1 MWYGQIVSAGR
12 PLGRGAIPSR
22 VTVNGGFRLD
32 IRRSRAAY
40 ARALDLLPG
49 GVNSPVRAFRRVGGE
64 PVFFR
69 SGRGSRCTDLD
80 GNEYVDY
87 CLSWGP
93 LIHGHA
99 PQPVVEA
106 VRRAAAG
113 GLSFGACH
121 ERELELAE
129 LVLAAFPGRRRLRAV
144 SSGTEAVMTA
154 VRIARAATGRDLVVK
169 FDGGYHGHADG
180 MLVKAGSGLATHAI
194 ADSAGVPRPVA
205 ATTVVAPF
213 DDDAAIAGVFAE
225 LGGRIAAVVLEPLPA
240 NNGLLVQ
247 RPDWLRSVAALTRRA
262 GALLIL
268 DEVISGFRIRYGG
281 YGGALGIDADLV
293 TLGKVIGGGMP
304 LGAVV
309 GPAELMDRL
318 APDGAVYQAGTLS
331 GNPLSMAAGIAALRS
346 LRDDPPYER
355 LERLGADLQ
364 GAIAQIGRGG
374 VQAQRIGS
382 IVWLYLAAGALPRR
396 ADRIDA
402 AAVDRFG
409 AVHRPLLERGHYLPP
424 SAYEVLFL
432 STAHTAEQVE
442 RLAADLDAVLTA

>member
-1 MWYGQIVSAGR
+1 MR
-12 PLGRGAIPSR
+12 PVR
-22 VTVNGGFRLD
+22 VTVTGGFRLD
-32 IRRSRAAY
+32 VSRSRAAY

-69 SGRGSRCTDLD
+69 SGAGSRCTDLD
-80 GNEYVDY
+80 GNRYVDY

-106 VRRAAAG
+106 VRRAAAD

-213 DDDAAIAGVFAE
+213 DDDAAIRGVFAE
-225 LGGRIAAVVLEPLPA
+225 LGERIAAVVLEPLPA
-240 NNGLLVQ
+240 NNGLLAQ
-247 RPDWLRSVAALTRRA
+247 RPEWLRSVAALARRA

-268 DEVISGFRIRYGG
+268 DEVISGFRLRYGG

-331 GNPLSMAAGIAALRS
+331 GNPLSMAAGIAALRC

-355 LERLGADLQ
+355 LERLGAVLQ
-364 GAIAQIGRGG
+364 DAIARIGRSDA
-374 VQAQRIGS
+374 QAQRCGS
-382 IVWLYLAAGALPRR
+382 IVWPYLAAGALPRR
-396 ADRIDA
+396 ADGISA

-432 STAHTAEQVE
+432 STAHTAAEVE
-442 RLAADLDAVLTA
+442 RLAADLGSVLAAADSSVSER

>member
-1 MWYGQIVSAGR
+1 M
-12 PLGRGAIPSR
+12 
-22 VTVNGGFRLD
+22 D

-129 LVLAAFPGRRRLRAV
+129 LVLDAFPGRRRLRAV

-268 DEVISGFRIRYGG
+268 DEVISGFRLRYGG

-364 GAIAQIGRGG
+364 GAIAQIGRRG

-396 ADRIDA
+396 ADGIDA

>member
-1 MWYGQIVSAGR
+1 METT
-12 PLGRGAIPSR
+12 L
-22 VTVNGGFRLD
+22 
-32 IRRSRAAY
+32 SRAAY
-40 ARALDLLPG
+40 ARAMELLPG
-49 GVNSPVRAFRRVGGE
+49 GVNSPVRAFRRVGGD

-69 SGRGSRCTDLD
+69 SGSGSRFTDLD
-80 GNEYVDY
+80 GNEYADY

-99 PQPVVEA
+99 PAAVVEA
-106 VRRAAAG
+106 VQRAAAD

-129 LVLAAFPGRRRLRAV
+129 LVLGAVSDRRRLRAV

-154 VRIARAATGRDLVVK
+154 VRIARAATGRELVVK

-194 ADSAGVPRPVA
+194 ADSAGVPGAVA
-205 ATTVVAPF
+205 ATTVVVPF
-213 DDDAAIAGVFAE
+213 DDEAAIERIFAQW
-225 LGGRIAAVVLEPLPA
+225 GGRIAAVVMEPLPA

-247 RPDWLRSVAALTRRA
+247 RPEYLRQVASLARRD

-268 DEVISGFRIRYGG
+268 DEVISGFRLRYGG
-281 YGGALGIDADLV
+281 HGAGLGIDADLL
-293 TLGKVIGGGMP
+293 TFGKVIGGGMP

-309 GPAELMDRL
+309 GAPELMDLL

-331 GNPLSMAAGIAALRS
+331 GNPLSMAAGIAALRE

-355 LERLGADLQ
+355 LERLGAEFSA
-364 GAIAQIGRGG
+364 AIAGLDRDD
-374 VQAQRIGS
+374 VQLQRVGS
-382 IVWLYLAAGALPRR
+382 IAWLYLAADELPRR
-396 ADRIDA
+396 ADGIDP

-409 AVHRPLLERGHYLPP
+409 ALHRPLLERGHYLPP

-432 STAHTAEQVE
+432 STAHGTAQIE
-442 RLAADLDAVLTA
+442 RLVADLSALLETMDS

>member
-1 MWYGQIVSAGR
+1 MD
-12 PLGRGAIPSR
+12 L
-22 VTVNGGFRLD
+22 T
-32 IRRSRAAY
+32 RSRAAY
-40 ARALDLLPG
+40 ARALESLPG
-49 GVNSPVRAFRRVGGE
+49 GVNSPVRAFRRVGGR

-69 SGRGSRCTDLD
+69 AGRGSRCTDLD
-80 GNEYVDY
+80 GNEYTDY

-99 PQPVVEA
+99 PQPVVES
-106 VRRAAAG
+106 VRRAAVD

-121 ERELELAE
+121 ERESELAE
-129 LVLAAFPGRRRLRAV
+129 LVLGAFPGRRRLRAV

-213 DDDAAIAGVFAE
+213 DDDAAIRGVFAE

-247 RPDWLRSVAALTRRA
+247 RPDWLRSVAALARRA

-268 DEVISGFRIRYGG
+268 DEVISGFRLRYGG
-281 YGGALGIDADLV
+281 YGGALGIDADLI

-309 GPAELMDRL
+309 GPVELMDRL

-331 GNPLSMAAGIAALRS
+331 GNPLSMAAGIAALR
-346 LRDDPPYER
+346 LLHDDPPYER
-355 LERLGADLQ
+355 LERLGARLQ
-364 GAIAQIGRGG
+364 AAVARIGRGDA
-374 VQAQRIGS
+374 QAQRVGS
-382 IVWLYLAAGALPRR
+382 IVWLYLAAGELPRR
-396 ADRIDA
+396 AGGIEP

-409 AVHRPLLERGHYLPP
+409 AVHGPLLERGHYLPP

-432 STAHTAEQVE
+432 STAHTAAQVE
-442 RLAADLDAVLTA
+442 KLAADLDAVLRTEHSFESAR

>member
-1 MWYGQIVSAGR
+1 MK
-12 PLGRGAIPSR
+12 RGAGAQAQCDLSR
-22 VTVNGGFRLD
+22 ACRTGGMHVDLM
-32 IRRSRAAY
+32 RSRAAG
-40 ARALDLLPG
+40 ARALELLPG

-64 PVFFR
+64 PVFIR
-69 SGRGSRCTDLD
+69 SGRGSRCADLD
-80 GNEYVDY
+80 GNEYTDY

-106 VRRAAAG
+106 VRRAAVD

-121 ERELELAE
+121 ERESELAE

-194 ADSAGVPRPVA
+194 ADSAGVPQAVA

-213 DDDAAIAGVFAE
+213 DDEAAIRGVFAE
-225 LGGRIAAVVLEPLPA
+225 LGSQIAAVVLEPLPA

-247 RPDWLRSVAALTRRA
+247 RPDWLRSVAALARRA

-268 DEVISGFRIRYGG
+268 DEVISGFRLRYGG
-281 YGGALGIDADLV
+281 YGGAVGIDADLI

-309 GPAELMDRL
+309 GPAELMELL

-331 GNPLSMAAGIAALRS
+331 GNPLSMAAGIATLRS

-364 GAIAQIGRGG
+364 AAIGRIGRGD
-374 VQAQRIGS
+374 VQMRRCGS
-382 IVWLYLAAGALPRR
+382 ILWLYLAAGELPRR
-396 ADRIDA
+396 ADGIEP
-402 AAVDRFG
+402 AAVARFG

-432 STAHTAEQVE
+432 STAHAAEEIE
-442 RLAADLDAVLTA
+442 RFAADLAAVLR